1 MSRISIDV
9 TDDQHKRL
17 KALAALKGISLKDYL
32 LEHALD
38 SRKDHDEHAALA
50 ELESF
55 LDERLR
61 KARAGKISKRKAGDI
76 FKQAYREAHGK
87 ADS

>member
-9 TDDQHKRL
+9 TEDQHKRL

-32 LEHALD
+32 LGNALD
-38 SRKDHDEHAALA
+38 SSGNDEKKALA

-55 LDERLR
+55 LDDRLR
-61 KARAGKISKRKAGDI
+61 KARAGKGSRRKVGEI
-76 FKQAYREAHGK
+76 FKQAYREANEQ

>member
-9 TDDQHKRL
+9 T
-17 KALAALKGISLKDYL
+17 
-32 LEHALD
+32 E
-38 SRKDHDEHAALA
+38 DEQKALA

-61 KARAGKISKRKAGDI
+61 KARAGKISRRKVGEI
-76 FKQAYREAHGK
+76 FKQAYREV
-87 ADS
+87 DV